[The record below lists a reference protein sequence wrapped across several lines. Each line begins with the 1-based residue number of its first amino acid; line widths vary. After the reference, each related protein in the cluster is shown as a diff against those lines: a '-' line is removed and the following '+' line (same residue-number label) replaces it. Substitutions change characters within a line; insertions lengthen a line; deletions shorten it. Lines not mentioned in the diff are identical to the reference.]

1 MNFKDQL
8 ALDVKGVFFNL
19 GEFADEVLIDGEP
32 KTVIIDDDQL
42 KKRAEKEYFGVT
54 AGMLLYFIPVDSLA
68 KNPEVGQTQFFNKK
82 LYYIDDVKEVGGV
95 YEIVLNQN
103 RGE

>member
-1 MNFKDQL
+1 MNFKDYI
-8 ALDVKGVFFNL
+8 ALDIDGVFFNPD
-19 GEFADEVLIDGEP
+19 EFADEVLINGER
-32 KTVIIDDDQL
+32 KIVTIDDEQL

-54 AGMLLYFIPVDSLA
+54 TGMLLYFIPVASLPE
-68 KNPEVGQTQFFNKK
+68 KPEVGQTQFFNKK
-82 LYYIDDVKEVGGV
+82 LYYIDDVKEAGGV